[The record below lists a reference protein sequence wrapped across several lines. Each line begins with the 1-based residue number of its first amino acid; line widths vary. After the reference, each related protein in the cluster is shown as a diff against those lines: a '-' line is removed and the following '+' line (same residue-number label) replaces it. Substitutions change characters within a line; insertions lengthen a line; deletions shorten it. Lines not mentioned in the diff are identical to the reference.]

1 MSSTMPD
8 KKKMHRKKTISAI
21 IITAIIIA
29 YFILYFGIIVVLIDS
44 AVLKWILGIIPAVLG
59 AVMIGLCVQRIKEI
73 KGGEEDDL
81 SNY

>member
-1 MSSTMPD
+1 MSSTLPD
-8 KKKMHRKKTISAI
+8 KKNLHRKKMISVI
-21 IITAIIIA
+21 IITAVIIA
-29 YFILYFGIIVVLIDS
+29 YFILYFGFLVVLIDS

-81 SNY
+81 SEY

>member
-1 MSSTMPD
+1 M
-8 KKKMHRKKTISAI
+8 ISAI
-21 IITAIIIA
+21 IITAVIIA
-29 YFILYFGIIVVLIDS
+29 YFILYFGVLVVLIDS

-81 SNY
+81 SEY

>member
-1 MSSTMPD
+1 M
-8 KKKMHRKKTISAI
+8 ISAI
-21 IITAIIIA
+21 IITAVIIA
-29 YFILYFGIIVVLIDS
+29 YFILYFGIFVVLIDS

-81 SNY
+81 SEY